1 MVPYDGDDEEDQPS
15 EIIVNPVKFV
25 ESKAIASASNE
36 VPSKFKKTS
45 KELSERRETSSDV
58 REETRRE
65 ITPLES
71 HIDVTSMTE
80 SITNADMTLMDE
92 IQHAAVHIIPATE
105 NIEEGNIEKEQL
117 QEVSESVVQSTE
129 VEYQLASA
137 HEMSQ
142 ATVMQDVQAMELFGK
157 GAYTKN
163 AIQSGVM
170 DYSNEAKSSL
180 KRTKL
185 NTVDKSVVT
194 FTQCKTQTMV
204 TNHSTN
210 AMQTN
215 FVDLEENA
223 TQTEIRN
230 EDCTSTQTD
239 VTNYE
244 EKESQNN
251 VPDVKSQE
259 VQTEIKVVE
268 EQIIQTEAVPQRDL
282 EAQTETETVP

>member
-1 MVPYDGDDEEDQPS
+1 MVPYDGDDEEDPPS
-15 EIIVNPVKFV
+15 EIIVNPVEFA

-36 VPSKFKKTS
+36 VPSKFKETS
-45 KELSERRETSSDV
+45 KELSEMRETSLDV
-58 REETRRE
+58 CEETRRE

-92 IQHAAVHIIPATE
+92 IQHAVVHIIPATE

-117 QEVSESVVQSTE
+117 QGVTVSAVQSTE
-129 VEYQLASA
+129 VEHELAST

-142 ATVMQDVQAMELFGK
+142 TTVMEDVQAMELFGK

-170 DYSNEAKSSL
+170 NYSHEVQSSL
-180 KRTKL
+180 KPTKL
-185 NTVDKSVVT
+185 NTVDKSVGT
-194 FTQCKTQTMV
+194 FVQCKTQTMV

-210 AMQTN
+210 ATQMD

-223 TQTEIRN
+223 TQR
-230 EDCTSTQTD
+230 
-239 VTNYE
+239 
-244 EKESQNN
+244 
-251 VPDVKSQE
+251 
-259 VQTEIKVVE
+259 
-268 EQIIQTEAVPQRDL
+268 
-282 EAQTETETVP
+282 